1 MKKKLLILAFLFSML
16 APKLLAYADQQTS
29 VEITADVKKPNI
41 YYGITITIVGNGNV
55 YINKVSALPGDEIRI
70 VAEPLAGNKFSH
82 FEGCDSN
89 RFLMPEHDISITVYF
104 VLDNTT
110 TPTPVHIHLWIE
122 KNIVASCTNLGKSWE
137 ECSCGKIRNEKM
149 IEPQGHWLSEWKMEN
164 DATCMDLGLKSRYCQ
179 RLGCSYIENKVVDSM
194 GHTEIYGGTKYSH
207 KECSK
212 CSFIVSSE
220 HTFTKET
227 IFVDTYTEAA
237 EYKYSCYCGYA
248 YIEKG
253 EVSEHKPYN
262 IGKLLPIFLGVSATG
277 FGGIGCLIFLFL
289 SRRRTFHG
297 IFSEE
302 VIPGTYEKGNRSE
315 KWMDFMYIPDLA
327 EKVANGMI
335 SFSEYIEILNECAVV
350 TLFPSDTKMAVTIG
364 EDVITLVA
372 NEKKLFE
379 LLLNAGESKV
389 EVTFIS
395 EKTGLQYELIFHK

>member
-164 DATCMDLGLKSRYCQ
+164 DATCMDFGLKSRYCQ
-179 RLGCSYIENKVVDSM
+179 RLGCI
-194 GHTEIYGGTKYSH
+194 I
-207 KECSK
+207 
-212 CSFIVSSE
+212 
-220 HTFTKET
+220 
-227 IFVDTYTEAA
+227 
-237 EYKYSCYCGYA
+237 
-248 YIEKG
+248 
-253 EVSEHKPYN
+253 
-262 IGKLLPIFLGVSATG
+262 
-277 FGGIGCLIFLFL
+277 
-289 SRRRTFHG
+289 
-297 IFSEE
+297 
-302 VIPGTYEKGNRSE
+302 
-315 KWMDFMYIPDLA
+315 
-327 EKVANGMI
+327 
-335 SFSEYIEILNECAVV
+335 
-350 TLFPSDTKMAVTIG
+350 
-364 EDVITLVA
+364 
-372 NEKKLFE
+372 
-379 LLLNAGESKV
+379 
-389 EVTFIS
+389 
-395 EKTGLQYELIFHK
+395 